1 MLAAGLHLV
10 VDDAPRLNASTAD
23 RVQSEVDDARR
34 SKAAIRSHAALTHV
48 CRTIDRMD
56 PSLVGW
62 IESGEGT
69 ASAIR
74 TLLQECIDHLAAL
87 DERRKSVAAV
97 AERVGLVHTLLL
109 QLDGV
114 GVGTLR
120 MLRLTAVNSIERAAL
135 DLLETLPPIHA
146 ASVSDSG
153 PHRRPHR
160 VYN

>member
-1 MLAAGLHLV
+1 
-10 VDDAPRLNASTAD
+10 
-23 RVQSEVDDARR
+23 
-34 SKAAIRSHAALTHV
+34 
-48 CRTIDRMD
+48 MD
-56 PSLVGW
+56 PSTIGW

-74 TLLQECIDHLAAL
+74 NLLQECIDHLAAL
-87 DERRKSVAAV
+87 DERRTSVAAV

-109 QLDGV
+109 QLEGV

-120 MLRLTAVNSIERAAL
+120 MLRSTAVISIERAAL

-146 ASVSDSG
+146 AFVSDSG

>member
-1 MLAAGLHLV
+1 MLAAGLDLV
-10 VDDAPRLNASTAD
+10 VDDAPRLTASTA
-23 RVQSEVDDARR
+23 DARR